1 MIWGRMK
8 TAVCHKGTHTV
19 PVLLLGALFWYGG
32 AAQAQQTVEWRK
44 VGGASVA
51 LELSS
56 PATGAVARVWYGPN
70 GSALY
75 AKTRDGK
82 VFRSIDLEAWS
93 PVAAAAEPPAPAAAA
108 VVRLPESG
116 ARAVFLA
123 SDPGTAFALG
133 QQLYRS
139 DDGGLSWANL
149 TGFKSSSVVGA
160 GPNDIAVAPGLHQQ
174 IVVANDYGVWRSAD
188 GGLSWSGLNDGLPNL
203 AVRRILATPTGASGT
218 RVEAEGFG
226 SLELTPGTTVWRPL
240 ESAAPNSPEVLNSRY
255 SRQLQADVTAV
266 EISGDTVY
274 AGTSDGRIWVSLD
287 GGRTFPNAPAQNGGG
302 RVERIW
308 VDRAEPRVALAALG
322 GASSR
327 VLRTTNSGGFWDAL
341 DASLPAGAARGITAD
356 RAAGAVYVA
365 ADAGVFYGQADLE
378 NASTN
383 AVQWQKLTGELP
395 SAPATDVRLD
405 PAGVQLYIA
414 LDGYGVYAAAAPHR
428 ARNLRI
434 VNAADFSVRAAAP
447 GSLLSVVGAR
457 VGSARGGEMEFPV
470 LAASDSE
477 SQIQVPFE
485 ASGPTVAL
493 ALDTNRGLVTM
504 GLPVEAVSPAILL
517 SREGAPAV
525 FDADTEMPLDA
536 GNPIHSQGRIL
547 IMATGLGRVQP
558 NWPTGVP
565 APQQDP
571 PAVVAPVTAYLDGA
585 PLAVT
590 RATLAPGYVGFYQ
603 IEVQMPAVT
612 NAGTSE
618 LWISADGTESNRIQ
632 IVVAP

>member
-1 MIWGRMK
+1 M
-8 TAVCHKGTHTV
+8 
-19 PVLLLGALFWYGG
+19 LFWSG
-32 AAQAQQTVEWRK
+32 ATVHAQQPAEWRK

-51 LELSS
+51 LELAG
-56 PATGAVARVWYGPN
+56 PATGVIARVWYGPN
-70 GSALY
+70 GSTLY
-75 AKTRDGK
+75 AETRAGK
-82 VFRSIDLEAWS
+82 VFRSTDLETWS
-93 PVAAAAEPPAPAAAA
+93 PVAPPAEPAAPSAA
-108 VVRLPESG
+108 VVARLPESG
-116 ARAVFLA
+116 SRAISLP
-123 SDPGTAFALG
+123 SDPGAAFALG

-139 DDGGLSWANL
+139 DDGGRSWADL
-149 TGFKSSSVVGA
+149 TGFKGSSVVG
-160 GPNDIAVAPGLHQQ
+160 GGLHDVAVAGGLHDR
-174 IVVANDYGVWRSAD
+174 IVVANDYGLWRSAD
-188 GGLSWSGLNDGLPNL
+188 GGLSWSGLNEGLPNL
-203 AVRRILATPTGASGT
+203 AVRRILSTPTGTAGT
-218 RVEAEGFG
+218 RVEVEGFG
-226 SLELTPGTTVWRPL
+226 SLELTPGSAVWHPV
-240 ESAAPNSPEVLNSRY
+240 ESAARNSPAVLNARY
-255 SRQLQADVTAV
+255 ARQLQADVTTV

-274 AGTSDGRIWVSLD
+274 AGTSDGRISVSLD
-287 GGRTFPNAPAQNGGG
+287 GGRTFPNPPQQNGNG

-308 VDRAEPRVALAALG
+308 VDSAEPRVALAVVS

-341 DASLPAGAARGITAD
+341 DGNLPAGAVHGVTAD

-365 ADAGVFYGQADLE
+365 TDAGVFYGQADLE

-383 AVQWQKLTGELP
+383 PLLWRKLTAQLP
-395 SAPATDVRLD
+395 AAPATDVRLD

-428 ARNLRI
+428 TRNPRI

-457 VGSARGGEMEFPV
+457 VGSARGGEMNFPV
-470 LAASDSE
+470 LAASDDE

-485 ASGPTVAL
+485 AVGPSVAL

-558 NWPTGVP
+558 NWPTGMP
-565 APQQDP
+565 APQLNP
-571 PAVVAPVTAYLDGA
+571 PAVAAPVTAYLDGA
-585 PLAVT
+585 PVAVT
-590 RATLAPGYVGFYQ
+590 RATLAPGYIGFYQ
-603 IEVQMPAVT
+603 IEVQMPAVV
-612 NAGTSE
+612 NAGASE
-618 LWISADGTESNRIQ
+618 LWIGAGGTESNRIQ
-632 IVVAP
+632 IFIAP